1 MDLEAPAVAEVEE
14 VFESAVLELIAGVI
28 GLEEGLEVPLPL
40 LSHSQSRDLEG
51 IHFFEV
57 NVKSR
62 FQKNHRTWQT
72 YS

>member
-1 MDLEAPAVAEVEE
+1 VDFKPPAVAEVKE
-14 VFESAVLELIAGVI
+14 VFESVVLELVAGVI

-40 LSHSQSRDLEG
+40 FSHSKSRDLEG

-62 FQKNHRTWQT
+62 FQKNHQTWQT

>member
-62 FQKNHRTWQT
+62 FQKNHRNRQT